1 MIQKEFML
9 AEPFPHLVLDN
20 FAPEATL
27 RAVAAGFD
35 CVSPDAWVRYDDI
48 DERGKSA
55 CNRVEAMPLA
65 CRNFIAAL
73 SSQTAAKLCEWITGI
88 DRLQPDAALYGGG
101 LHVTQRGGFLGVHLD
116 NERHPQ
122 SGLARRLNLIVY
134 CTEGWQE
141 EWGGHFEL
149 WDRACTRPVKKIA
162 PLWNRAVLFETS
174 AHSFHG
180 HSEPLNCPADVRRKS
195 VAVYYWSE
203 PRARAR
209 FFARADDAHDA
220 AKEATRLAR
229 SRA

>member
-1 MIQKEFML
+1 M
-9 AEPFPHLVLDN
+9 
-20 FAPEATL
+20 
-27 RAVAAGFD
+27 
-35 CVSPDAWVRYDDI
+35 
-48 DERGKSA
+48 
-55 CNRVEAMPLA
+55 
-65 CRNFIAAL
+65 
-73 SSQTAAKLCEWITGI
+73 
-88 DRLQPDAALYGGG
+88 
-101 LHVTQRGGFLGVHLD
+101 HVTERGGFLGVHLD

-122 SGLARRLNLIVY
+122 TGLARRLNLIVY
-134 CTEGWQE
+134 CNEGWQE

-149 WDRACTRPVKKIA
+149 WDRACTRPVKAIA

-203 PRARAR
+203 ARARAR

-220 AKEATRLAR
+220 AKEAARLTR